1 VAVAVEG
8 LSTSR
13 GIDMQTERERT
24 RWRRSRLLAAALAS
38 CAAAVVVFSASCAG
52 QRGPGGPIRIAIG
65 GQTNMVYLPTTL
77 AEELG
82 FYKEEGLEVE
92 LQDFDGG
99 AKALQALIG
108 GSAEVVSGY
117 YDHTIQMAAEQ
128 RALVAFVTMLRYPG
142 LVLVSSPQSAAKVRD
157 IRALE
162 GRIAGVTT
170 PGSSSHMFMTFLL
183 ARHQVP
189 VDSVSITAIGSGAAA
204 VAGVESGRI
213 DAAWLA
219 DPAFTL
225 VKKRNPGIR
234 VLADLRTEEGT
245 TEAFGVAT
253 YPSAVLY
260 SSADWL
266 RTNRDTAA
274 RLARAIVKT
283 LDWMK
288 SRSEQ
293 EIAEKTPTALRGPDS
308 ALYVEAL
315 KGSRAMFSGDGL
327 MTTDGAAAVLQTLQG
342 SMPKVRDAV
351 IDLSKTYTNDL
362 ILAR

>member
-1 VAVAVEG
+1 M
-8 LSTSR
+8 R
-13 GIDMQTERERT
+13 TEKERT
-24 RWRRSRLLAAALAS
+24 RWRRSRSLVIAALVS
-38 CAAAVVVFSASCAG
+38 CASAIVVFSASCAG
-52 QRGPGGPIRIAIG
+52 ERGAGRLIRIAIG
-65 GQTNMVYLPTTL
+65 GQTQMVYLPTTL
-77 AEELG
+77 AQELG

-92 LQDFDGG
+92 LQDFEGG

-108 GSAEVVSGY
+108 GSADVVSGY

-128 RALVAFVTMLRYPG
+128 RAFVAFVNMLRYPG
-142 LVLVSSPQSAAKVRD
+142 LVLVTSPQSAAKVGD

-170 PGSSSHMFMTFLL
+170 PGSSTHMFLTFLL

-189 VDSVSITAIGSGAAA
+189 VDSVSVTAIGSGAAA
-204 VAGVESGRI
+204 VAAIESGRI

-219 DPAFTL
+219 EPAFTL
-225 VKKRNPGIR
+225 VKKRNPTIR

-288 SRSEQ
+288 SHSEQ
-293 EIAEKTPTALRGPDS
+293 EIADKTPKALRGADD

-315 KGSRAMFSGDGL
+315 KGSRAMFSVDGM
-327 MTTDGAAAVLQTLQG
+327 MTSDGAASVLQVLET
-342 SMPKVRDAV
+342 SMPKVRNGV
-351 IDLSKTYTNDL
+351 IDLSKTYTNDFVV
-362 ILAR
+362 AR

>member
-1 VAVAVEG
+1 M
-8 LSTSR
+8 R
-13 GIDMQTERERT
+13 TEKART
-24 RWRRSRLLAAALAS
+24 RWRRWRSLATAALAS
-38 CAAAVVVFSASCAG
+38 CASAIVVFSASCAG
-52 QRGPGGPIRIAIG
+52 ERGPGRLVRIAIG
-65 GQTNMVYLPTTL
+65 GQTQMVYLPTTL
-77 AEELG
+77 AQELG

-92 LQDFDGG
+92 LQDFEGG

-108 GSAEVVSGY
+108 GSADVVSGY

-128 RALVAFVTMLRYPG
+128 RAFVAFVTMLRYPG
-142 LVLVSSPQSAAKVRD
+142 LVSSPQSAAKVRD

-170 PGSSSHMFMTFLL
+170 PGSSSHMFLAFLL

-204 VAGVESGRI
+204 VAGIESGRI

-225 VKKRNPGIR
+225 VKKRNPTIR

-293 EIAEKTPTALRGPDS
+293 EIADKTPKALRGADD

-315 KGSRAMFSGDGL
+315 KGSRAMFSSDGM
-327 MTTDGAAAVLQTLQG
+327 MTSDGAAAVLQVLEG
-342 SMPKVRDAV
+342 SMPKVRNAV
-351 IDLSKTYTNDL
+351 IDLSKTYTNDF